1 MQKITRKDLLSVQ
14 KPSRYVGGEVNQILK
29 NLDNIKCRFAFC
41 FPDIYDIG
49 MSNLGMKILYMILNK
64 REDTWCERVFAPW
77 PDYEEVLRRKDIELY
92 ALESKDSIRKFDVIG
107 FTLQYEMSYTNILNM
122 LDMAKIPVLAKDRQ
136 DDFPFVVAGGPCACN
151 PFPLNPFIDL
161 FMLGEGEELIDLLA
175 KKYVEWKEKK
185 LPKIEFLKSMKD
197 VPGIYIPSLH
207 TKEDII
213 YKVVIKDMDQ
223 VDYPTK
229 FVVPS
234 TEIIQDKVSLEVFRG
249 CSRGCRFCQAG
260 YIYRPVR
267 EKSPGRIFKLACQSI
282 KNTGIKE
289 LSLASLSTSD
299 YTDFHQLT
307 DQLLDLGEEKRVSI
321 SLPSLRIDSVNL
333 ALLQKVQN
341 VRKSSLTFAPE
352 AGSQR
357 LRDVINKNITEEE
370 ILNGCRL
377 AFENGWNSVKLYF
390 MIGLPTETYE
400 DLEEIVNLANK
411 IVDVFYEVP
420 RIKRNGKCSITVATS
435 TFVPKP
441 HTPFEWFGQNTIEK
455 IELKQKFL
463 KDRLK
468 SKSIQYS
475 WHDPT
480 ISRLEAVIARGDEKI
495 GDLLYEA
502 FKEGAKFDSWQ
513 EQLNVA
519 AWKKAFEKVGIKPEE
534 YASREY
540 DLDHDFPWDSIHHGV
555 TKEFL
560 KKEYQKAVKGITT
573 PKCSISCA
581 GCGVTKIQECKFLKS
596 KGKKIGKEEIS
607 STD

>member
-1 MQKITRKDLLSVQ
+1 MQKITRNDLLSVT
-14 KPSRYVGGEVNQILK
+14 KPARYVGGEYNQIIK
-29 NLDNIKCRFAFC
+29 NLNNIKCRFAFC

-49 MSNLGMKILYMILNK
+49 MSNLGMKILYNVLNK

-77 PDYEEVLRRKDIELY
+77 PDFEEVLRNKNVELY
-92 ALESKDSIRKFDVIG
+92 GLESKDSIRKFDIIG

-122 LDMAKIPVLAKDRQ
+122 LNLANIPVLSRDRK

-151 PFPLNPFIDL
+151 PYPLNNFIDL

-175 KKYVEWKEKK
+175 QKYIEWKEKK

-207 TKEDII
+207 SKEDKIQ
-213 YKVVIKDMDQ
+213 KVVIKDMDK
-223 VDYPTK
+223 VDFPTK

-234 TEIIQDKVSLEVFRG
+234 TEIVQNKISLEVFRG
-249 CSRGCRFCQAG
+249 CQRGCRFCQAG

-267 EKSPGRIFKLACQSI
+267 EKSPDRLYSLACNSI
-282 KNTGIKE
+282 KNTGINE

-299 YTDFHQLT
+299 YSNFHELT
-307 DQLLDLGEEKRVSI
+307 DKLLELGDEKKVSLA
-321 SLPSLRIDSVNL
+321 LPSLRIDSVNL
-333 ALLQKVQN
+333 ELLQKVQN

-370 ILNGCRL
+370 ILNGCKL
-377 AFENGWNSVKLYF
+377 AFENGWNTVKLYF

-411 IVDVFYEVP
+411 IVDTYFSVP
-420 RIKRNGKCSITVATS
+420 KEKRNGKCNITVATS

-441 HTPFEWFGQNTIEK
+441 HTPFQWFGQNTLDK

-463 KDRLK
+463 KEKLSSRY
-468 SKSIQYS
+468 ITYS
-475 WHDPT
+475 WHNPT
-480 ISRLEAVIARGDEKI
+480 ISRLEAVVARGDERVS
-495 GDLLYEA
+495 DLIYEA
-502 FKEGAKFDSWQ
+502 YKNGAKFDSWQ
-513 EQLNVA
+513 DLLNEE
-519 AWKKAFEKVGIKPEE
+519 AWNKSFEKLGFKPEE
-534 YASREY
+534 YASKEY
-540 DLDHDFPWDSIHHGV
+540 DLEYNFPWDNIHHGV

-560 KKEYQKAVKGITT
+560 KREYKKAINEETT
-573 PKCSISCA
+573 PKCSLNCA
-581 GCGVTKIQECKFLKS
+581 GCGVTKISECNFLKNKVNNS
-596 KGKKIGKEEIS
+596 GK
-607 STD
+607 